1 MKAKVDTELMCLQN
15 EGIIEPVQF
24 SDWAIPIVPVL
35 KADGNVR
42 ICGDYISTANLES
55 LVDQYLNYFGRF
67 LPNLSSELAPLHQ
80 LLHKNAKFLWERP
93 QRLVFQRSKQL
104 LKKLII

>member
-24 SDWAIPIVPVL
+24 SDRAIPIVPVL

-80 LLHKNAKFLWERP
+80 LLQKNAKFLWEKP
-93 QRLVFQRSKQL
+93 
-104 LKKLII
+104 